1 MAKSQL
7 PASFRR
13 STAYSQLSAAGI
25 VVEVSKGAGK
35 VVAVID
41 AAALRSFLDKQFP
54 NREEGSERTAVGNL
68 YYYRSS
74 KAGSRTRQQVILLRG
89 QASASINDQ
98 LVDLGAHCRVHGC
111 FSALQPSL
119 NAPKIC
125 VVENLDCFLR
135 AEEVI
140 GDDWIFIHPYGR
152 WGINTVRDIDCQE
165 LLHFGDYDYTGL
177 NDYLLLCE
185 SKKSAKLHLPEDL
198 EARWQ
203 RYSTPLKKGAQP
215 SKRVSESELPE
226 VKKVLKLLST
236 TNRFLE
242 QQALFIPKTAAG

>member
-13 STAYSQLSAAGI
+13 SNAYGQLSAAGI
-25 VVEVSKGAGK
+25 VVEISKGAGK
-35 VVAVID
+35 VIAVTD
-41 AAALRSFLDKQFP
+41 TAALEAFLNKQFP
-54 NREEGSERTAVGNL
+54 NRTENSERTAVGNL
-68 YYYRSS
+68 YDYRSS
-74 KAGSRTRQQVILLRG
+74 KAGSRTRQQVVLLRG
-89 QASASINDQ
+89 QASIFINGQ
-98 LVDLGAHCRVHGC
+98 SVDLDAHCRVHGC

-140 GDDWIFIHPYGR
+140 GDDWVFIHPYGR
-152 WGINTVRDIDCQE
+152 WGSNTVREIDCQE

-177 NDYLLLCE
+177 NDYLLLRQ
-185 SKKSAKLHLPEDL
+185 SKKSARLHLPADL

-226 VKKVLKLLST
+226 VRKVLQLLST

-242 QQALFIPKTAAG
+242 QQALFIPKNAAG